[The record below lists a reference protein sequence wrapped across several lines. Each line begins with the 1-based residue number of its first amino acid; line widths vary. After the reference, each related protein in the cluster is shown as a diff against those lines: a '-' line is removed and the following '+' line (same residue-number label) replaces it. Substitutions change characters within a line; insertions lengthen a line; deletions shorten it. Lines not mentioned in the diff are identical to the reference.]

1 MQFSRNWLKEFVDV
15 KISDEELCDQLT
27 MLGLEVDSC
36 KKYQSKLTGKD
47 AIIKLDLT
55 PNRGDCFSI
64 LGVAREV
71 AAINNLPL
79 MLPKITNIKNSVQSP
94 ISVSVCNEAP
104 RYVGRYITRVNLK
117 KKTPALI
124 KERLKLSD
132 IKIIDPIV
140 DVTNYVLLELGQP
153 LHAFDADKLE
163 GNLEVRFAKEKEKIT
178 LLDENQLKLN
188 KECLVIADQKKPV
201 ALAGIM
207 GGLETGISNKS
218 QSIYLE
224 SAFFTPTAIRGRARK
239 FSIQTDAST
248 RFERGVDF
256 DLQVL
261 AIKRAS
267 ALINETLGCEFSPIQ
282 EFLRKS
288 SIPKNKNIILNTSN
302 INKILGTDLN
312 KSVVRNSLRSLGLL
326 NSVSNKDTL
335 KVQVPSWRFD
345 LKIEADLI
353 EEVARLVGYNNIPK
367 SSLSR
372 KTRTSDDALQSSIR
386 KTFQSMGY
394 NEVIT
399 YSFIDQ
405 SVAELGK
412 EENKKL
418 IFVENPISQNM
429 NVMRT
434 SLLPGLLETLSYN
447 INQGSENIKIFEIGS
462 VFRKNNSNKVDER
475 EVVGGLITGVEGK
488 DNWSGSNKAMDF
500 FDLKGNI
507 ETVLPDSSKF
517 TFKKGQVSYLHP
529 GKTAF
534 LYKAQTLVGYI
545 GTVNPK
551 LLDKFDIKSEVNFF
565 EIDINEISSNRSLKF
580 KKFSRYP
587 LAQRDLSF
595 VVNEDAASSTITAA
609 IASKA
614 GSDLKAANL
623 FDVYVGKGIAKGKKS
638 LTYSLSWQSK
648 NRTLTDDEVDKI
660 MGKIVSFLSKKFNAK
675 LRA

>member
-1 MQFSRNWLKEFVDV
+1 MQFSRNWLKEFVDI

-79 MLPKITNIKNSVQSP
+79 LLPKVTNIKNSVKSP

-207 GGLETGISNKS
+207 GGLETGISNKT

-224 SAFFTPTAIRGRARK
+224 SAFFTPAAIRGRARK

-372 KTRTSDDALQSSIR
+372 KTRTSEDALQSSIR

-462 VFRKNNSNKVDER
+462 VFRKNDSNKVDER

-534 LYKAQTLVGYI
+534 LYKAQRLVGYI
-545 GTVNPK
+545 GTVNPR
-551 LLDKFDIKSEVNFF
+551 LLDKFDIKNEVSFF
-565 EIDINEISSNRSLKF
+565 EIDIGEISSNRSLKF

-623 FDVYVGKGIAKGKKS
+623 FDVYVGKGISKGKKS

-660 MGKIVSFLSKKFNAK
+660 MEKIVSFLSKKFNAK
-675 LRA
+675 LRT

>member
-71 AAINNLPL
+71 AAVNNLPL

-372 KTRTSDDALQSSIR
+372 KTRTSDDVLQSSIR

-675 LRA
+675 LRV